1 MGVDLLSLALTRRE
15 RLMSMRGVAEK
26 RGANVAF
33 LIRSTYQAA
42 AAHTAHLPES
52 TEPLAD
58 VAMLLR
64 QQQRPSRFASKTL
77 DTGHAG
83 LRYRL

>member
-15 RLMSMRGVAEK
+15 RLMSMRGGAEK

-52 TEPLAD
+52 TEPVAD

-64 QQQRPSRFASKTL
+64 QQ
-77 DTGHAG
+77 
-83 LRYRL
+83 